1 MEKIIKIQE
10 FYRQRGKYDKR
21 MNVVPKLTF
30 SGNWLAEAGFTPS
43 KLVRVECRN
52 NQLIVTSIE

>member
-10 FYRQRGKYDKR
+10 FYRQRSKYDKR
-21 MNVVPKLTF
+21 MNIVPKLTF
-30 SGNWLAEAGFTPS
+30 SGNWLSEAGFKPS
-43 KLVRVECRN
+43 KMVKVECRN

>member
-21 MNVVPKLTF
+21 MDVVPKLTF
-30 SGNWLAEAGFTPS
+30 SGNWLAEAGFIPT
-43 KLVRVECRN
+43 KLVRVECFN
-52 NQLIVTSIE
+52 NKLIVTSIE

>member
-21 MNVVPKLTF
+21 MNIAPKLTL
-30 SGNWLAEAGFTPS
+30 SGNWLADAGFQPS
-43 KLVRVECRN
+43 VKMY
-52 NQLIVTSIE
+52 

>member
-10 FYRQRGKYDKR
+10 FYRQSGKYDKR
-21 MNVVPKLTF
+21 MNIVPKLIL
-30 SGNWLAEAGFTPS
+30 SGNWLSEAGFKPS
-43 KLVRVECRN
+43 KMVRVECRN

>member
-21 MNVVPKLTF
+21 MNIVPKLTL
-30 SGNWLAEAGFTPS
+30 SGNWLAEAGFQPS
-43 KLVRVECRN
+43 KMVRVECVN
-52 NQLIVTSIE
+52 NRLIVTSIE